1 MNTFQFDDVESSGSG
16 SRFLIGMIWG
26 VAIGAV
32 AGLFLAPRRGSE
44 LRGQVADSV
53 NRASRRAA
61 ETYNRA
67 SETVN
72 DLAGRAAD
80 MTKTLSD
87 RATVLTA
94 KLNRTMSER
103 TFPPSS

>member
-1 MNTFQFDDVESSGSG
+1 MNTFQFDDDEGSG
-16 SRFLIGMIWG
+16 NRFLVGMIWG

-61 ETYNRA
+61 DTYNRA
-67 SETVN
+67 SETMN
-72 DLAGRAAD
+72 DLAGKAAD
-80 MTKTLSD
+80 MTKNLSD
-87 RATVLTA
+87 RASVLTA

-103 TFPPSS
+103 TYPPIS